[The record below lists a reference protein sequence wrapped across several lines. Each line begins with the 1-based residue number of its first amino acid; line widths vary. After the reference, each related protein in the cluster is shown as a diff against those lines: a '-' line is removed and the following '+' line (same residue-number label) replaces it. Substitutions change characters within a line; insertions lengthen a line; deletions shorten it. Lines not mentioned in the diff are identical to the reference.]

1 MPKTK
6 IGIDETEFTL
16 SSGSPFEFMG
26 VHSGKSSS
34 GIELNVTAYSDVEAQ
49 QIEKL
54 LGKEVVLVQDPFSDR
69 EYEATLNRRSSGYQ
83 EGRPEKW
90 YHFEVKEL
98 DEATRFGQLELEGN
112 SFHVLKNTETMHKDV
127 IGIHI
132 LLRLSPEE
140 FLKVQRLLELD
151 SVKIRR
157 LGIDEIPLVCRL
169 GGALYWSVHG
179 EGSQKYYK
187 QIVRFFPIDDLP
199 GKAAISLGRGKA
211 AQSGMILALSARYEA
226 LVKRLVENGQISQQ
240 SGEELMSEEWESL
253 IGDERRVMLQSQLTE
268 VDDAEP
274 ELD

>member
-83 EGRPEKW
+83 EGSPEKW

-98 DEATRFGQLELEGN
+98 
-112 SFHVLKNTETMHKDV
+112 
-127 IGIHI
+127 
-132 LLRLSPEE
+132 
-140 FLKVQRLLELD
+140 
-151 SVKIRR
+151 
-157 LGIDEIPLVCRL
+157 IP
-169 GGALYWSVHG
+169 S
-179 EGSQKYYK
+179 
-187 QIVRFFPIDDLP
+187 
-199 GKAAISLGRGKA
+199 
-211 AQSGMILALSARYEA
+211 
-226 LVKRLVENGQISQQ
+226 
-240 SGEELMSEEWESL
+240 
-253 IGDERRVMLQSQLTE
+253 
-268 VDDAEP
+268 
-274 ELD
+274 